1 MVVGV
6 VRGAGVKEVI
16 ICAAGATALGV
27 KGLWS
32 LWPMVDRGQGKVRKR
47 PQHNGKLS
55 SAWRTRPGSTHRIAP
70 SHPTMSISGHQG
82 ASGADLARLPRL
94 LHASTPPPA
103 VCHRPVPRDHIARE
117 AQPQAPFGEQSY
129 SLAFPENLCL
139 NTRARRCSSYP
150 RLNGVDRRGCS
161 YTSRTL
167 PNAMAHRTSSRCK
180 WRYAKFCFAAVRI
193 PCQLKLVEESLQ
205 NESGGVIPGSYR
217 VTRGAVYVCTAVLLF
232 RINS

>member
-1 MVVGV
+1 MRRWGHCFGGQRLVVAVADGGSWSRQGEEAPTTQWKV
-6 VRGAGVKEVI
+6 VKRLADPPRINSSDRPESPDHVHIGPSGRIRG
-16 ICAAGATALGV
+16 
-27 KGLWS
+27 GL
-32 LWPMVDRGQGKVRKR
+32 
-47 PQHNGKLS
+47 
-55 SAWRTRPGSTHRIAP
+55 
-70 SHPTMSISGHQG
+70 G
-82 ASGADLARLPRL
+82 ASAPPPPR
-94 LHASTPPPA
+94 LHASSRRLPPPRA
-103 VCHRPVPRDHIARE
+103 RDHIALE

-139 NTRARRCSSYP
+139 NIRVRRCSSYP